1 VRQGDLVGVAVVR
14 FSCAFPRFLSPM
26 SSVVRSEI
34 LSVREV
40 GEVGSVLEVLEAVG
54 EERPGRPGV
63 VELVAASGLRGEHLA
78 RRPLPGR
85 DLLDVDEA
93 ALVDAHEERVH
104 SALCDVDEALLAEP
118 RRDLVPESRVVDER
132 LEDDALQGA
141 LEHLDLLPGH
151 DDTSAFA
158 TQRRWVL
165 VPSKAG

>member
-14 FSCAFPRFLSPM
+14 VSCAFPRFLSPM
-26 SSVVRSEI
+26 SLVVRSEI
-34 LSVREV
+34 LSVRSV

-78 RRPLPGR
+78 RRPLLGR
-85 DLLDVDEA
+85 DL
-93 ALVDAHEERVH
+93 
-104 SALCDVDEALLAEP
+104 P
-118 RRDLVPESRVVDER
+118 
-132 LEDDALQGA
+132 LQGA

-165 VPSKAG
+165 VRSKAD